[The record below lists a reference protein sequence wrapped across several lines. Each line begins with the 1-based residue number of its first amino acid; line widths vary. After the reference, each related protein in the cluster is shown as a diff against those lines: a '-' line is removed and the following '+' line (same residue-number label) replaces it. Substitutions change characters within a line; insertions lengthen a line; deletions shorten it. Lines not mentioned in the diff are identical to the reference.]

1 MEYIQVSGDTEV
13 TSAFENS
20 LVSAYRAILADIS
33 RELSDLGQELVT
45 CDDDTH
51 EERLVRAGLH
61 TRLGH
66 MSSRCYQLQYNLH
79 QTRGQCANNI
89 AGNNAVVVFI
99 TLGETDVRSEMLG
112 KGNVSSIFDCREI
125 EDNQESTKMMC

>member
-45 CDDDTH
+45 SDDDTH
-51 EERLVRAGLH
+51 EERLVRAGLQ

-89 AGNNAVVVFI
+89 AGNNAVVVVI
-99 TLGETDVRSEMLG
+99 TLWGTDVRSEMLG
-112 KGNVSSIFDCREI
+112 KGNVTSIFDCTEI